1 MNDVI
6 CFVVLN
12 KLDDSLRVTA
22 EIFIMVEIKFNK
34 IIWFKFQQI
43 YVVQIFNSSNRPK
56 NSKNEVSLRGK
67 KESLV

>member
-12 KLDDSLRVTA
+12 KLDDSLHVTA

-34 IIWFKFQQI
+34 IIWFKIQQI

-56 NSKNEVSLRGK
+56 NSKKEVSLRGK
-67 KESLV
+67 KESSV

>member
-1 MNDVI
+1 MIRLFTYKHMNDVI

-34 IIWFKFQQI
+34 II
-43 YVVQIFNSSNRPK
+43 
-56 NSKNEVSLRGK
+56 
-67 KESLV
+67 

>member
-22 EIFIMVEIKFNK
+22 EIFIMVKIKFNK

-56 NSKNEVSLRGK
+56 NSKKEVSLRGK
-67 KESLV
+67 KESSV